1 MRMKTK
7 NPCPICDSKKVKSF
21 LNRNEVPVHQN
32 FLFKA
37 KSSAI
42 NITKGKLSLVVCREC
57 GFIFN
62 QTFDFSKLK
71 YGNLYDNTQDL
82 SPLFEQHLKDIVQKL
97 INNKNIKNCKIV
109 EVGCGQGSFL
119 RRLVENE
126 EWNNVGYGFDPSY
139 KGNELE
145 LDGRL
150 NFVKKYY
157 GPECADIKADI
168 VVCRHVIEH
177 VPKPVEL
184 LKTVREALMQSK
196 NPRVFFETPTV
207 DWILKNQVI
216 WDFFYEHCYYFNP
229 NSIRTAFEL
238 AGFSVEAI
246 DLVFGNQYMLVEAS
260 IAKNKVQVIK
270 EPNDIYALTIE
281 YGNSESQ
288 NLEKWKQKLKK
299 LSKKGKTAIWGAGA
313 KGVTFCNLFDPT
325 LKMVDCVIDLNPN
338 KQGKYIPGTG
348 HQIVDYNEIQ
358 SRNITSIILM
368 NPNYNDEVK
377 ELLQKSNQSI
387 DLIK

>member
-1 MRMKTK
+1 MKTK
-7 NPCPICDSKKVKSF
+7 NPCPICDSKNVKSF
-21 LNRNEVPVHQN
+21 LTRNEVPVHQN
-32 FLFKA
+32 FLFED

-62 QTFDFSKLK
+62 QTFDFSKLR

-97 INNKNIKNCKIV
+97 IIKKNIKNCKIV

-139 KGNELE
+139 KGNESE
-145 LDGRL
+145 LGGRL
-150 NFVKKYY
+150 KFAKKYY

-177 VPKPVEL
+177 IPKPVEL
-184 LKTVREALMQSK
+184 LKTIRESLVQSK

-216 WDFFYEHCYYFNP
+216 WDFFYEHCSYFNP

-246 DLVFGNQYMLVEAS
+246 DLVFGNQYMLIEAS

-270 EPNDIYALTIE
+270 EPTDIYALTTVFS
-281 YGNSESQ
+281 NSERQ
-288 NLEKWKQKLKK
+288 NLEKWKQNLKK
-299 LSKKGKTAIWGAGA
+299 LSKKGKIAIWGAGA

-325 LKMVDCVIDLNPN
+325 FKMIDCVIDLNPN

-348 HQIVDYNEIQ
+348 HPIVDYSEIQ

>member
-1 MRMKTK
+1 MKTK
-7 NPCPICDSKKVKSF
+7 NPCPICDSKNVKSF
-21 LNRNEVPVHQN
+21 LTRNEVPIHQN
-32 FLFKA
+32 FLFED

-62 QTFDFSKLK
+62 QTFDFSKLR

-97 INNKNIKNCKIV
+97 IIKKNIKNCKIV

-139 KGNELE
+139 KGNESE
-145 LDGRL
+145 LGGRL
-150 NFVKKYY
+150 KFAKKYY

-184 LKTVREALMQSK
+184 LKTIRESLVQSK

-216 WDFFYEHCYYFNP
+216 WDFFYEHCSYFNP

-246 DLVFGNQYMLVEAS
+246 DLVFGNQYMLIEAS

-270 EPNDIYALTIE
+270 EPTDIYALTTVFS
-281 YGNSESQ
+281 NSERQ
-288 NLEKWKQKLKK
+288 NLEKWKQNLKK
-299 LSKKGKTAIWGAGA
+299 LSKKGKIAIWGAGA

-325 LKMVDCVIDLNPN
+325 FKMIDCVIDLNPN

-348 HQIVDYNEIQ
+348 HPIVDYSEIQ

-377 ELLQKSNQSI
+377 ELLKKSNQSI

>member
-1 MRMKTK
+1 MKTK
-7 NPCPICDSKKVKSF
+7 NPCPICDSKNVKSF
-21 LNRNEVPVHQN
+21 LTRNEVPIHQN
-32 FLFKA
+32 FLFED

-62 QTFDFSKLK
+62 QTFDFSKLR

-97 INNKNIKNCKIV
+97 IIKKNIKNCKIV

-139 KGNELE
+139 KGNESE
-145 LDGRL
+145 LGGRL
-150 NFVKKYY
+150 KFAKKYY

-184 LKTVREALMQSK
+184 LKTIRESLVQSK

-216 WDFFYEHCYYFNP
+216 WDFFYEHCSYFNP

-246 DLVFGNQYMLVEAS
+246 DLVFGNQYMLIEAS

-270 EPNDIYALTIE
+270 EPTDIYALTTE
-281 YGNSESQ
+281 FSNSERQ
-288 NLEKWKQKLKK
+288 NLEKWKQNLKK
-299 LSKKGKTAIWGAGA
+299 LSKKGK
-313 KGVTFCNLFDPT
+313 
-325 LKMVDCVIDLNPN
+325 
-338 KQGKYIPGTG
+338 
-348 HQIVDYNEIQ
+348 
-358 SRNITSIILM
+358 
-368 NPNYNDEVK
+368 
-377 ELLQKSNQSI
+377 
-387 DLIK
+387 

>member
-1 MRMKTK
+1 MKTK
-7 NPCPICDSKKVKSF
+7 NPCPICDSKNVKSF
-21 LNRNEVPVHQN
+21 LTRNEVPVHQN
-32 FLFKA
+32 FLFED

-62 QTFDFSKLK
+62 QTFDFSKLR

-97 INNKNIKNCKIV
+97 INKKNIKNCKIV

-139 KGNELE
+139 KGNESE
-145 LDGRL
+145 LGGRL
-150 NFVKKYY
+150 KFAKKYY

-184 LKTVREALMQSK
+184 LKTIRESLVQSK

-207 DWILKNQVI
+207 YWILKNQVI
-216 WDFFYEHCYYFNP
+216 WDFFYEHCSYFNP

-246 DLVFGNQYMLVEAS
+246 DLVFGNQYMLIEAS

-270 EPNDIYALTIE
+270 EPTDIYALTTVFS
-281 YGNSESQ
+281 NSERQ
-288 NLEKWKQKLKK
+288 NLEKWKQNLKK
-299 LSKKGKTAIWGAGA
+299 LSKKGKIAIWGAGA

-325 LKMVDCVIDLNPN
+325 FKMIDCVIDLNPN

-348 HQIVDYNEIQ
+348 HPIVDYSEMQ